1 MLKTTLTIVVM
12 LSAFAIASAQN
23 GSIEGKV
30 TDAETGEALRGASV
44 ALVDTKKGAYTDSKG
59 TFRIKK
65 IADGKYKLRVT
76 FVGYEA
82 KVIEN
87 IVVTG
92 EKPTSVSILL
102 ASSKKAGKEVVVE
115 ADRSMDN
122 AAALLAQRKN
132 ASQVSDGIG
141 REEISKLPDSDAG
154 QSLKRVSGVTLVEGK
169 YVYVR
174 GVSDRYSNTTLN
186 GAALS
191 STEPDKKAFAFD
203 MFPAELLENANVA
216 KSFTPD
222 LPGNFSGG
230 LVQLNTIDFPSAFS
244 VKVSGS
250 QAINDYV
257 TFHQNNFLSYTGSSR
272 DWAANGYSDRAA
284 PNNLPANRQEFLD
297 LNSKAQ
303 VGDPAAAER
312 VTEIGTGFP
321 NNQWQTNYET
331 APLNGGLGVT
341 LSAPFEVGETDAFGV
356 VANVNYGN
364 SYQINRMTRAGLQA
378 DRALQFDKTG
388 YTATRS
394 SNIGGLLN
402 MAYRIGESS
411 TLSLKNVFNRSMD
424 DESLELY
431 GESYTQ
437 AQVRRE
443 FGFNYVQK
451 DLFSSQF
458 GGEHVIGGL
467 NNLVA
472 DWKLGY
478 SESHRDEPDFRR
490 LQYSRQ
496 ATDNPGTLAINFSPS
511 PTGDGTTAGRF
522 YSDMSEYYRI
532 ASTNF
537 MLPVDNMKVK
547 VGGLYEFRNR
557 DFNARSFTI
566 IQSRNY
572 GGELDALFNTSEQGQ
587 VNPFV
592 AFADSNFSADR
603 LLMSEETRL
612 SDKYVA
618 SERIAA
624 GYAMVDVP
632 FEVLGMRTR
641 FIGGARVESSLQQ
654 LNSYDSQDQPVNP
667 TIDVTDV
674 LPSINLVLSPSDA
687 MNVRLSATQTLAR
700 PSLREFAPF
709 SFYNF
714 QIQAVTTGNPNLTRA
729 LIQNYDARW
738 EYFPNPGEVISVSG
752 FYKSFKNAIEETILP
767 STSEVIYSFQNA
779 SGMAQN
785 YGVEV
790 EIRKQLGFIS
800 PSLTPFTFSINAA
813 VINSEIEVTQGNV
826 VDKRQMWGQSPY
838 TVNIG
843 LFYTNF
849 ATGST
854 INLGYNTY
862 GRRIIKVGQRGAYQ
876 FSDPHVY
883 EMPRQVLD
891 LSLTQSIGSSLEMKF
906 AVRDILNQPLYWE
919 QGGVNVQSN
928 IRGRTYSFGIGYRIQ

>member
-1 MLKTTLTIVVM
+1 MKHILTVLLVVAATA
-12 LSAFAIASAQN
+12 LAAAQT

-44 ALVDTKKGAYTDSKG
+44 AVVDTKKGAYTDSKG

-65 IADGKYKLRVT
+65 LAAGTYKLRVT
-76 FVGYEA
+76 YIGYDA

-87 IVVTG
+87 VVVKDDEAT
-92 EKPTSVSILL
+92 TVAILL
-102 ASSKKAGKEVVVE
+102 GASVKSGKEVVVT
-115 ADRSMDN
+115 ADRTMDN
-122 AAALLAQRKN
+122 AAALLAERKN

-191 STEPDKKAFAFD
+191 STEPDKKSFAFD

-230 LVQLNTIDFPSAFS
+230 LVQLNTIDFPSAYS
-244 VKVSGS
+244 VKISGS
-250 QAINDYV
+250 QAINDFV
-257 TFHQNNFLSYTGSSR
+257 TFHQGNFLSYTGSGR
-272 DWAANGYSDRAA
+272 DWAANGAADRAA
-284 PNNLPANRQEFLD
+284 PSGMPANRQEFLD

-303 VGDPAAAER
+303 VGDPNAAAR

-321 NNQWQTNYET
+321 NDQWQTNYET
-331 APLNGGLGVT
+331 APMNGSLGVT
-341 LSAPFEVGETDAFGV
+341 LSAPIEINETDAFGV
-356 VANVNYGN
+356 VANVNYSN
-364 SYQINRMTRAGLQA
+364 SYSINRMTRAGLQA
-378 DRALQFDKTG
+378 DRSLQFDKTG
-388 YTATRS
+388 YAATRS
-394 SNIGGLLN
+394 SGLGGLLN
-402 MAYRIGESS
+402 LAYRLGESS
-411 TLSLKNVFNRSMD
+411 TFSLKNVYNRSMD

-431 GESYTQ
+431 GENFAQ

-451 DLFSSQF
+451 ELFSSQL
-458 GGEHVIGGL
+458 GGEHVVAGI
-467 NNLVA
+467 NNLVV

-478 SESHRDEPDFRR
+478 SETQRDEPDYRR

-496 ATDNPGTLAINFSPS
+496 STDDPGVMSINFSPS

-532 ASTNF
+532 ASTNL
-537 MLPVDNMKVK
+537 MLPVDNMKIK

-572 GGELDALFNTSEQGQ
+572 AGELDDLFRASETGQ
-587 VNPFV
+587 VNPFT
-592 AFADSNFSADR
+592 AFADTNFSADR

-612 SDKYVA
+612 SDRYVA
-618 SERIAA
+618 SEQIAA
-624 GYAMVDVP
+624 GYAMADIP
-632 FEVLGMRTR
+632 FAIGATKVR
-641 FIGGARVESSLQQ
+641 FIGGARIEQSLQE
-654 LNSYDSQDQPVNP
+654 LSSYDSQDQPVNP
-667 TIDVTDV
+667 TVDVTDV
-674 LPSINLVLSPSDA
+674 LPSINFVVSPTED
-687 MNVRLSATQTLAR
+687 MNIRIGASQTLAR

-729 LIQNYDARW
+729 LIQNYDLRW
-738 EYFPNPGEVISVSG
+738 ELFPNAGEVISVSA
-752 FYKSFKNAIEETILP
+752 FYKSFTNAIEETILP
-767 STSEVIYSFQNA
+767 STSELIYSFQNA
-779 SGMAQN
+779 NGKAQN
-785 YGVEV
+785 YGVELEV
-790 EIRKQLGFIS
+790 RKQLGFIAS
-800 PSLTPFTFSINAA
+800 FLTPFTVSVNAA
-813 VINSEIEVTQGNV
+813 VINSHIVVNQGGV
-826 VDKRQMWGQSPY
+826 VDERTMWGQSPY
-838 TVNIG
+838 TVNLG

-849 ATGST
+849 STGST
-854 INLGYNTY
+854 VNLGYNTY

-876 FSDPHVY
+876 FNDPHVY
-883 EMPRQVLD
+883 EMPRHVVD
-891 LSLTQSIGSSLEMKF
+891 LSLTQSIGAGLEMKF
-906 AVRDILNQPLYWE
+906 AVRDLLNQPLYWE
-919 QGGVNVQSN
+919 QGGVNIQSN
-928 IRGRTYSFGIGYRIQ
+928 IRGRTYTFGIGYRIQ